1 MSRFRMSNARLLKN
15 AKTEEV
21 PINENDRHTFS
32 STYSLSIYPIDA
44 VYTFI
49 PKNACSTLRYS
60 IAVANGFIDD
70 ISHIEWIHS
79 NNETFISTQIEIAK
93 AKYTFTILRCP
104 YTRVASSFLDYI
116 VSGEFT
122 FKDLNEQKLSINFH
136 EFLLIIESQNRNE
149 RDQHW
154 RNQSDFLHYEKYD
167 DYFSL
172 EQFSEAINSLKNKGL
187 IVQDTRNII
196 KHDISSLKRV
206 DGDFST
212 VKDVELKKIKDDGY
226 APNYKSMF
234 GNSEIELV
242 QDIYN
247 DDLELYKSHFGD
259 KNLLF

>member
-1 MSRFRMSNARLLKN
+1 MHKIRPLKN

-167 DYFSL
+167 EYFAL
-172 EQFSEAINSLKNKGL
+172 ESFSEAINSLGNRGFKVYDSRAAL
-187 IVQDTRNII
+187 
-196 KHDISSLKRV
+196 KHDLSNVKRAE
-206 DGDFST
+206 GDFS
-212 VKDVELKKIKDDGY
+212 KIKADELKKMKQEGY
-226 APNYKSMF
+226 MPSYKSMF
-234 GNSEIELV
+234 GDAEIELV
-242 QDIYN
+242 NDIYS
-247 DDLELYKSHFGD
+247 DDINLYKSHFGD
-259 KNLLF
+259 NCLLF